1 MTIREMTLTDELPE
15 WPISLSEDETSGRQ
29 DRFYAEGA
37 EIFSVCE
44 KGMPPVRRQADQIE
58 GIRNQIR
65 LGIS

>member
-1 MTIREMTLTDELPE
+1 MRKGEG
-15 WPISLSEDETSGRQ
+15 DETSGRQ